1 MMLLK
6 DLIKEYKGRTGLN
19 NEAIAKMVGVSRSTV
34 GRWLSGDITN
44 LQLETTRRLN
54 EVLGIDI
61 DKMMSDHTFARQ
73 KPLLG
78 EVKAG
83 YDRYLDNNIQ
93 GYIEVNEEDDVRGDY
108 FLRVKG
114 DSMDLARIHDGDIVF
129 IKSCDHLRSGS
140 IGIVMVGE
148 EVTIKRVIIKDDL
161 LILEAANPAYDNRY
175 FTKKEVAEL
184 PIRILGQVIYAKS
197 EFI

>member
-1 MMLLK
+1 MLLK
-6 DLIKEYKGRTGLN
+6 DLIKEYKERTGLN
-19 NEAIAKMVGVSRSTV
+19 NEAIARMAGVSRSTV
-34 GRWLSGDITN
+34 GRWLNGDITN
-44 LQLETTRRLN
+44 LQFETTRRLN

-61 DKMMSDHTFARQ
+61 DKITSGFRFRQ

-83 YDRYLDNNIQ
+83 YNRYLDNNIQ
-93 GYIEVNEEDDVRGDY
+93 GYIEVSEEDDLRGDY
-108 FLRVKG
+108 FLKVKG

-129 IKSCDHLRSGS
+129 IKSCDQLRSGS

-148 EVTIKRVIIKDDL
+148 EVTIKRVIIKNDL

-175 FTKKEVAEL
+175 FTKKEVEDL
-184 PIRILGQVIYAKS
+184 PVRILGQVIYAKS
-197 EFI
+197 EFV